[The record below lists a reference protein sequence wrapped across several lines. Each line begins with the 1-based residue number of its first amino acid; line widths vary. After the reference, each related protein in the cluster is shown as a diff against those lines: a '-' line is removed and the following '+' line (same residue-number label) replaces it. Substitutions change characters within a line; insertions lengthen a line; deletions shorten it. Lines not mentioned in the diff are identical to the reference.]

1 MDRKMVWI
9 AILGVLVAGLIIA
22 VVIVYG
28 NGRQNRSEDIKDLV
42 VQEKQY
48 QNENSRILIEKDTD
62 FLFRNS
68 PKKEN
73 LLYADRA
80 FRKAI
85 LNFETGQYREALN
98 AFADIKVDSLD
109 PELSAAAYYYMA
121 SCLVNMQEEK
131 KAMLFLGRVIQ
142 NMKPN
147 EWTTKCIILQGEIN
161 RKHQISDESLEVYLH
176 KLHMETSDPVQR
188 DEILTQLGYLKLFRE
203 NLDGAM
209 EHFQRARNDLARLG
223 EARVYVQKD
232 MYWKAISIYEDMLQ
246 HKNFDNQRYFDD
258 VKDAFQ
264 KQTYYYAKRWMDQG
278 DLDHAYFYFR
288 KIVNFFPNTLW
299 GESSLYWLGEIFY
312 TKKVWNSSLRYF
324 NLVLSNGS
332 NHKDAAAQFKKG
344 MVYYNMRQ
352 YAQAIK
358 NFQMVI
364 DYHKDS
370 AYLDRARQWINMSER
385 ELLYK

>member
-1 MDRKMVWI
+1 MDKKLIWI
-9 AILGVLVAGLIIA
+9 AVLGVLVAGLIITL
-22 VVIVYG
+22 VVLYG
-28 NGRQNRSEDIKDLV
+28 NAQKQHAGAIKDLM
-42 VQEKQY
+42 VQERQY
-48 QNENSRILIEKDTD
+48 QDENSRTLIEKDTD
-62 FLFRNS
+62 YLFQTA

-73 LLYADRA
+73 RLYSHRS

-85 LNFETGQYREALN
+85 LKYETGQYREALN
-98 AFADIKVDSLD
+98 AFTDIKVDSLD
-109 PELSAAAYYYMA
+109 PAVSAATYYYIA
-121 SCLVNMQEEK
+121 SCLVNMNEEK

-142 NMKPN
+142 NIPPN

-176 KLHMETSDPVQR
+176 KLYVETADNNQK
-188 DEILTQLGYLKLFRE
+188 DEILTQLGYLKLFRD

-209 EHFQRARNDLARLG
+209 EHFQRARSELARLG
-223 EARVYVQKD
+223 EARVYVRKD
-232 MYWKAISIYEDMLQ
+232 MYWKAISIYEDMLRHQ
-246 HKNFDNQRYFDD
+246 NFENHIYYED

-264 KQTYYYAKRWMDQG
+264 KQTYYYAKQWMDKG

-299 GESSLYWLGEIFY
+299 GESSLYWLGEVFY
-312 TKKVWNSSLRYF
+312 ARKVWDSALRYF

-344 MVYYNMRQ
+344 MVYYNMKQ

-358 NFQMVI
+358 NFQLVI
-364 DYHKDS
+364 DYHKNS
-370 AYLDRARQWINMSER
+370 AYVERAKQWINMCER

>member
-1 MDRKMVWI
+1 M
-9 AILGVLVAGLIIA
+9 
-22 VVIVYG
+22 
-28 NGRQNRSEDIKDLV
+28 
-42 VQEKQY
+42 
-48 QNENSRILIEKDTD
+48 
-62 FLFRNS
+62 
-68 PKKEN
+68 
-73 LLYADRA
+73 LYADRA

-288 KIVNFFPNTLW
+288 KIVFLP
-299 GESSLYWLGEIFY
+299 
-312 TKKVWNSSLRYF
+312 
-324 NLVLSNGS
+324 
-332 NHKDAAAQFKKG
+332 
-344 MVYYNMRQ
+344 Q
-352 YAQAIK
+352 YA
-358 NFQMVI
+358 
-364 DYHKDS
+364 
-370 AYLDRARQWINMSER
+370 LG
-385 ELLYK
+385 